1 MERDG
6 PAAATR
12 SREMNLAIV
21 LGSRFI
27 EGLALEA
34 RNNANLFRPVGAK
47 DFLGVG
53 DPRVAEAA
61 TLG

>member
-1 MERDG
+1 
-6 PAAATR
+6 
-12 SREMNLAIV
+12 MNLAIV